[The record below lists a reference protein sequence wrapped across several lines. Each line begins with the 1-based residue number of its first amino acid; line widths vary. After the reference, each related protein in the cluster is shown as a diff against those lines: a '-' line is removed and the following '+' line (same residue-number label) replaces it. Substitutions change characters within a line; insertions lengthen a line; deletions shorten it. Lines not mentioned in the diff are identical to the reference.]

1 LAARLAQDQ
10 AVAAQRLN
18 AMEKTNGQALIVFQ
32 KNPVLGK
39 VKTRLAATLG
49 KEKALEIYHY
59 LLKKTYFQ
67 INKIEETTIF
77 VYYSDYLEEPAARLS
92 SVKIRHQVQQGDDL
106 GERMKNA
113 FKEVFSEG
121 FNKIAIIGTDCPDIS
136 TSIIREAFAKLAS
149 FPIVFG
155 PAKDGGYYLLG
166 MNRIEN
172 SLFEEIPW
180 STSAVLKISA
190 ERLKEKNIPYQ
201 LLPMLSDID
210 NEEDWNAYKRLI
222 PNTNE

>member
-1 LAARLAQDQ
+1 MAVPQVLDQ
-10 AVAAQRLN
+10 AVVAQLPKF
-18 AMEKTNGQALIVFQ
+18 MEKTNGQALIVFQ

-39 VKTRLAATLG
+39 VKTRLAATMG
-49 KEKALEIYHY
+49 DEKALDIYHY

-67 INKIEETTIF
+67 VNKIEETTVF
-77 VYYSDYLEEPAARLS
+77 VYYSDYLEAPSETMS
-92 SVKIRHQVQQGDDL
+92 SVIIKNRVQQGNHL

-113 FKEVFSEG
+113 FQEVFEEG
-121 FNKIAIIGTDCPDIS
+121 FNKIAIIGTDCPDI
-136 TSIIREAFAKLAS
+136 TASIIREAFAKLAS

-155 PAKDGGYYLLG
+155 PAKDGGYYLLA

-172 SLFEEIPW
+172 SLFEDIPW
-180 STSAVLKISA
+180 STSEVLKIST

-201 LLPMLSDID
+201 LLPILSDID